1 MSKSV
6 TDPVA
11 QEPGTAKRPFG
22 MRDKIG
28 YMFGDFGNDFT
39 FILQMMFFM
48 LFYTNVVGIQPGH
61 VGLLFLVARVVDGFT
76 DVGLGIIVDRLPV
89 KKQGEKFKRWIKYIA
104 IPVAVASALMYMSFV
119 ADWESY
125 TARVAWMTATYFLW
139 GSVCYTAINI
149 PYGSMASVISAD
161 PDDRAQLS
169 VFRSTGANLAM
180 LIISSLLPL
189 IVYTRNAEGVAILD
203 GQRMTIAAVVCS
215 VLAVVCYA
223 FCYFNVEERV
233 IAPAKPRGEGGAGIG
248 KMLASITTNRALLT
262 LILAALL
269 LLLGNLFLS
278 GMLGYVFLTYFGNGQ
293 LQAGAS
299 LAALLPTFALI
310 VVAPFLGKRYGKA
323 ETGAVAMIIAGVV
336 FIGAYFLQTEN
347 AVLWIVLYAIAASAS
362 RCSTSWSGRS
372 SPTSSTTR
380 TSAPASGRRHRLRAV
395 LVVPQGRPGAGR
407 RPDRRRPRL
416 DRLQRRGGQG
426 RPAAAAG
433 GRRRHLPARQRHP
446 GCLLHPGGPDSAVPL
461 PAEEERCCAERRD
474 PGRPPHR
481 QHGRERSPAEQVTRP
496 AH

>member
-347 AVLWIVLYAIAASAS
+347 AVLWIVLYAIGSFCIAVFNFLVWAFITDVIDYQDVRTGQRDDA
-362 RCSTSWSGRS
+362 TVYALYSWSRK
-372 SPTSSTTR
+372 
-380 TSAPASGRRHRLRAV
+380 V
-395 LVVPQGRPGAGR
+395 
-407 RPDRRRPRL
+407 
-416 DRLQRRGGQG
+416 GQ
-426 RPAAAAG
+426 ALAG
-433 GRRRHLPARQRHP
+433 GLTGAALGWIGFSAEAAKAGQQQPQEVVDGIYLLVNVIPGVCFILVGLTLLFLYPLKKNAVARNVEILAARRTGSMAENDP
-446 GCLLHPGGPDSAVPL
+446 LLNK
-461 PAEEERCCAERRD
+461 
-474 PGRPPHR
+474 
-481 QHGRERSPAEQVTRP
+481 
-496 AH
+496 

>member
-139 GSVCYTAINI
+139 GSVFYTAINI

-347 AVLWIVLYAIAASAS
+347 AVLWIVLYAIGSFCIAVFNFLVWAFITDVIDYQDVRTGQRDDA
-362 RCSTSWSGRS
+362 TVYALYSWSRK
-372 SPTSSTTR
+372 
-380 TSAPASGRRHRLRAV
+380 V
-395 LVVPQGRPGAGR
+395 
-407 RPDRRRPRL
+407 
-416 DRLQRRGGQG
+416 GQ
-426 RPAAAAG
+426 ALAG
-433 GRRRHLPARQRHP
+433 GLTGAALGWIGFSAEAAKAGQQQPQEVVDGIYLLVNVIPGVCFILVGLTLLFLYPLKKNAVARNVEILAARRTGSMAENDP
-446 GCLLHPGGPDSAVPL
+446 LLNK
-461 PAEEERCCAERRD
+461 
-474 PGRPPHR
+474 
-481 QHGRERSPAEQVTRP
+481 
-496 AH
+496 